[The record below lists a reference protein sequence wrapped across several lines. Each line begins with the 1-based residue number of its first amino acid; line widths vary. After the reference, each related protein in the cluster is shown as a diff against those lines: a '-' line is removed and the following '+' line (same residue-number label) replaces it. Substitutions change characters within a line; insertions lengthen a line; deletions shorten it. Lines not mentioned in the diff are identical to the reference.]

1 MSETMLAL
9 VKTKAEPGL
18 SLETVPVPRTGEL
31 DVKIKILKTAI
42 CGTDVHIYQWDQ
54 WSQEHIKPP
63 MPIGHE
69 FVGRVTEVGR
79 LVNGFAAGD
88 LVSGEGHIVCGTCR
102 NCRAGKRHLC
112 LNTKGVGVDRQ
123 GCFAEFLVIPAEN
136 VVKIGPGIPLD
147 IAAIFDP
154 LGNAVHTALKSD
166 LVGEDVLIT
175 GAGPI
180 GMMAAAVARH
190 SGARHIVLTDL
201 NDYRL
206 DLAKQI
212 CPTVRTVNVTRES
225 VRDVMNELGMTEGFD
240 VAMEMS
246 GSKAALDTIWDSMEN
261 GGQVSLLG
269 LHGRSSE
276 TPWNKI
282 IMKSLNV
289 EGIYGREMFETWY
302 KMMAMIQSGLN
313 LEAIITH
320 RINFRDY
327 EEGFAAMSSGNA
339 AKVVMTWA
347 EDDLA

>member
-1 MSETMLAL
+1 MNETMLAL
-9 VKTKAEPGL
+9 VKTAAAPGL

-31 DVKIKILKTAI
+31 DVKIKVLKTAI
-42 CGTDVHIYQWDQ
+42 CGTDVHIYQWDE
-54 WSQEHIKPP
+54 WSQEHVKPP

-69 FVGRVTEVGR
+69 FVGRVAEVGR
-79 LVNGFAAGD
+79 LVKNFKPGD
-88 LVSGEGHIVCGTCR
+88 LVSGEGHIVCGMCR

-123 GCFAEFLVIPAEN
+123 GCFAEYLVIPEEN
-136 VVKIGPGIPLD
+136 VVKVGEHIPLD

-180 GMMAAAVARH
+180 GIMAAAVARH
-190 SGARHIVLTDL
+190 SGARHIVITDL

-206 DLAKQI
+206 DLAKKV
-212 CPTVRTVNVTRES
+212 CPSVRPVNVKNES
-225 VRDVMNELGMTEGFD
+225 LETVMDELGMTEGFD

-246 GSKAALDTIWDSMEN
+246 GAQSAMDTIWDTMDN

-269 LHGRSSE
+269 IHPGPSMV
-276 TPWNKI
+276 PWNKI
-282 IMKSLNV
+282 IMKGLHI

-302 KMMAMIQSGLN
+302 KMMAMIESGLDLSN
-313 LEAIITH
+313 IITH
-320 RINFRDY
+320 KIHFKDF
-327 EEGFAAMSSGNA
+327 EEGFAIMSSGKSG
-339 AKVVMTWA
+339 KVVMTWA
-347 EDDLA
+347 EDEE